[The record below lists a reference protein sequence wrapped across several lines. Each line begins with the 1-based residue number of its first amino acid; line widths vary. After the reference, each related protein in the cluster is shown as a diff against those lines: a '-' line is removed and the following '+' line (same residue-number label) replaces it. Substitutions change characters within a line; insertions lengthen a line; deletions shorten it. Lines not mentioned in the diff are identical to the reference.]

1 MLTTVQKISMMELLN
16 GGQKNK
22 EGVILLTVGLFLLL
36 VLLFFLVGFILL
48 IKLFLYF
55 LKRIRGKEA
64 VFATKEVKKGA
75 IGMGI
80 IVAVGIIFVFFTQLT
95 TATPKITKE
104 NSIAEL
110 REIRLNGR
118 KEWIS
123 LRGEN
128 RDKPLLLFLAGGP
141 GGSQLAATRYE
152 LAELEK
158 DFVVVNWEQPG
169 AGKSYSAIAIN
180 QLTPEIYVK
189 DGTALVQSLLKE
201 FQQEKLYLLGES
213 WGSALGVFM
222 VKERPELYHAF
233 MGTGQM
239 VAFEETEKIDYALA
253 MKLAKENGD
262 QKVVNTLLKNGEPPY
277 YGKAVTVKSSAYLN
291 YLSQA
296 MTKNPEIQNA
306 GFATLRDLSAKEYGL
321 LDKVNYLRGILQTF
335 NHVYPQLYEID
346 LRKDYPK
353 LEVPVYFLLGKHDL
367 NAPVSLVEDYYEKL
381 EAPEKEIIWFE
392 HSGHN
397 PWINEPDRFVEVVQ
411 QLTERTK

>member
-1 MLTTVQKISMMELLN
+1 MV
-16 GGQKNK
+16 GGF
-22 EGVILLTVGLFLLL
+22 LFI
-36 VLLFFLVGFILL
+36 VLLFFMVGFILL
-48 IKLFLYF
+48 MRLFLYV
-55 LKRIRGKEA
+55 LKRLLGKEA
-64 VFATKEVKKGA
+64 VFATKGVKKGV

-80 IVAVGIIFVFFTQLT
+80 IAVVGIIFVFFTQLT
-95 TATPKITKE
+95 AATPKITKE

-110 REIRLNGR
+110 REVRLNGR
-118 KEWIS
+118 KEWVSI
-123 LRGEN
+123 RGEN

-158 DFVVVNWEQPG
+158 NFVVVNWEQPG
-169 AGKSYSAIAIN
+169 AGKSYSAIAKK

-189 DGTALVQSLLKE
+189 DGTALVRSLLKE

-262 QKVVNTLLKNGEPPY
+262 QKVVDTLLKNGEPPY

-296 MTKNPEIQNA
+296 MAKNPEIQNA

-335 NHVYPQLYEID
+335 NHVYPQLYGID

-367 NAPVSLVEDYYEKL
+367 NAPISLVEDYYEKL

-397 PWINEPDRFVEVVQ
+397 PWMNEPKRFVEVVQ
-411 QLTERTK
+411 QIAERTK

>member
-1 MLTTVQKISMMELLN
+1 MV
-16 GGQKNK
+16 GGF
-22 EGVILLTVGLFLLL
+22 LFI

-48 IKLFLYF
+48 MKLFLYV
-55 LKRIRGKEA
+55 LKRLLGKEA
-64 VFATKEVKKGA
+64 VFATKRVKKGVL
-75 IGMGI
+75 GMGI
-80 IVAVGIIFVFFTQLT
+80 IAAVGIIFVLFTQLT
-95 TATPKITKE
+95 AATPKIAKE

-110 REIRLNGR
+110 REVRLNGR
-118 KEWIS
+118 KEWVSI
-123 LRGEN
+123 RGEN

-158 DFVVVNWEQPG
+158 NFVVVNWEQPG
-169 AGKSYSAIAIN
+169 AGKSYSAIVKK

-189 DGTALVQSLLKE
+189 DGTALVRSLLKE
-201 FQQEKLYLLGES
+201 FQQEKLYLMGES

-262 QKVVNTLLKNGEPPY
+262 QKVVDTLLKNGEPPY

-296 MTKNPEIQNA
+296 MAKNPEIQNA

-335 NHVYPQLYEID
+335 NHVYPQLYGID

-367 NAPVSLVEDYYEKL
+367 NALTSLVEDYYEKL

-397 PWINEPDRFVEVVQ
+397 PWMNEPERFVEVVQ
-411 QLTERTK
+411 QLAERTK

>member
-1 MLTTVQKISMMELLN
+1 M
-16 GGQKNK
+16 
-22 EGVILLTVGLFLLL
+22 LTVGGFLFI

-48 IKLFLYF
+48 MKLFLYV
-55 LKRIRGKEA
+55 LKRLLGKEA
-64 VFATKEVKKGA
+64 VFATKGVKKGVL
-75 IGMGI
+75 GMGI
-80 IVAVGIIFVFFTQLT
+80 IAAVGIIFVLFTQLT
-95 TATPKITKE
+95 AATPKITKE

-110 REIRLNGR
+110 REVRLNGR

-158 DFVVVNWEQPG
+158 NFVVVNWEQPG
-169 AGKSYSAIAIN
+169 AGKSYSAIAKK

-189 DGTALVQSLLKE
+189 DGTALVRSLLKE
-201 FQQEKLYLLGES
+201 FKQEKLYLMGES

-262 QKVVNTLLKNGEPPY
+262 QKVVDTLLKNGEPPY

-296 MTKNPEIQNA
+296 MAKNPEIQNA

-335 NHVYPQLYEID
+335 NHVYPQLYGID

-367 NAPVSLVEDYYEKL
+367 NAPTSLVEDYYEKL

-397 PWINEPDRFVEVVQ
+397 PWMNEPERFVEVVQ
-411 QLTERTK
+411 QLAERTK